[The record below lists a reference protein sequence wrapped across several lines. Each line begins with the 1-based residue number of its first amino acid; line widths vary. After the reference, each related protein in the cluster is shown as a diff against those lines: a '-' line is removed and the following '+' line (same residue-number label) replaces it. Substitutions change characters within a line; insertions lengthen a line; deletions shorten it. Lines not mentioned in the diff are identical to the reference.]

1 MAPKIEFGNLARGEA
16 NPILIKQKT
25 DQNGNTILRIYQRK
39 DLQLISNP
47 FERIKD
53 ALKYSLEDFGVAHK
67 TAAKLLAKLGFAN
80 VSKLKTTGTENPSEL
95 LETIRSGARTGLID
109 EKSKEEFHTLLKHNN
124 ITSYDGFIFYED
136 TYSDQHFE
144 QDPKYI
150 AGKSIEFESDILD
163 DFEFCKTIVASS
175 SFDNPLYAVARFDL
189 YSKFIE
195 KISEKVKIV
204 FENHFTEYQFRQE
217 FFKKLDKI
225 FYEPVLVSFGA
236 ENTKHWLLKHE
247 GKPSKKSGND
257 DNQESIER
265 KSSIIQKIN
274 SAFSNDGRDSDEKKI
289 ESMIALHYQYEKK
302 SDVPIIIKK
311 YIYFSVETLLK
322 KNPSLFSKVK
332 DLQKAHDEK
341 SPQANIIDSKKEMQ
355 STGNDA

>member
-1 MAPKIEFGNLARGEA
+1 MAPKIEFGNLARGET

-53 ALKYSLEDFGVAHK
+53 TLKYSLEDFGVAHK

-80 VSKLKTTGTENPSEL
+80 VSRLQTTGTEKPAEL

-109 EKSKEEFHTLLKHNN
+109 EKSEGEFGTLLKQNN
-124 ITSYDGFIFYED
+124 ITSYDGFIFYEN

-144 QDPKYI
+144 QDFKYI
-150 AGKSIEFESDILD
+150 AKQNIELESDILD
-163 DFEFCKTIVASS
+163 DFEFCKANVASS
-175 SFDNPLYAVARFDL
+175 AFDEPLNAVARFVPH
-189 YSKFIE
+189 SKAVERIRKNVEIF
-195 KISEKVKIV
+195 
-204 FENHFTEYQFRQE
+204 FEHHATEHQFRQE

-225 FYEPVLVSFGA
+225 LYEPILVSFGA
-236 ENTKHWLLKHE
+236 ENTKRWLLKHE
-247 GKPSKKSGND
+247 GELSKKPGND

-265 KSSIIQKIN
+265 KSSTIQKIN
-274 SAFSNDGRDSDEKKI
+274 SAFSNDRRDSDEKKI
-289 ESMIALHYQYEKK
+289 ESMIALHYQCENK
-302 SDVPIIIKK
+302 SYVPIIIKK

-322 KNPSLFSKVK
+322 KNPSLFSTVK
-332 DLQKAHDEK
+332 DLQAAHDKE